1 MNQQQSGETNK
12 VIDKRMEWI
21 LRLEEFEKA
30 TDPTTYCTEY
40 EICSEVRISGVFT
53 YGNGMMMCSLFQEA
67 DDRGLFTYI
76 LRINHVEK
84 EFEYDENKYSTEG
97 YYFKDGL
104 IGEILAMFSI
114 YFQSRFFLK
123 AVISGEMTATSIRT
137 RFEKNLRYKKMEDI
151 SCLDIEMFS
160 DQNRNWCRNNGL
172 NNFLDSII
180 SIDEVYHQNL
190 IRSLHWYTEAIKELG
205 VNHELFFI
213 KMVSSVEALLEFV
226 EVQNDVFSN
235 KLYKLTEA
243 DLFDSEE
250 GNEIKNW
257 LTNRKIGKK
266 FVSFLMKYSQG
277 FTEEIPKVATH
288 CYIKEAEIKDYARRI
303 YNARSAYL
311 HTGKPMYLS
320 MDMRADDMQKWD
332 VDPSGGMMV
341 DRKKFSE
348 KEKLPRMRWFE
359 RLVNYSLRKF
369 IEEKLAVPKNAIRS
383 NIFDKEIVALKKDG
397 FFGRCRKFKKYLQ
410 KDIRASIISFAVFI
424 GAVLFAYFMSVY
436 GEKVSSIGYYVLA
449 VEIVI
454 ISLITFLMA
463 GHSVMKILF
472 AVSATGLSLL
482 IFLAQSYCLISPE
495 KRSSVS
501 DAALLSLIGVGVLYI
516 GYGFFRSL
524 YIEVSKRMKQI
535 KDMNPKEKPW
545 LITVPYGLFVGILT
559 WQIGQ
564 VVVPIIN
571 SLCVY
576 K

>member
-1 MNQQQSGETNK
+1 MNQQSNETNK
-12 VIDKRMEWI
+12 TVDNRMEWI
-21 LRLEEFEKA
+21 LRLEEFEKVG
-30 TDPTTYCTEY
+30 DSPTYCTEY
-40 EICSEVRISGVFT
+40 EICSEVRIPGVFT

-67 DDRGLFTYI
+67 DDLGLYTYI
-76 LRINHVEK
+76 LRINHVQK

-104 IGEILAMFSI
+104 IGEILAIFSV
-114 YFQSRFFLK
+114 YFQARFFLK
-123 AVISGEMTATSIRT
+123 AIISGEMTPMSIRT
-137 RFEKNLRYKKMEDI
+137 RFEKNLRYKRIGDI
-151 SCLDIEMFS
+151 SCLDVEMFT
-160 DQNRNWCRNNGL
+160 DQNRNWCRDNGL
-172 NNFLDSII
+172 ANFLDSITL
-180 SIDEVYHQNL
+180 IDGMFHQNL
-190 IRSLHWYTEAIKELG
+190 IRSLHWYAEATKELG

-213 KMVSSVEALLEFV
+213 KMVSSVEALLEFI
-226 EVQNDVFSN
+226 EVRNDVFSD
-235 KLYKLTEA
+235 KLYKLMEG
-243 DLFDSEE
+243 DLFDAEE

-266 FVSFLMKYSQG
+266 FVSFLVKYSQG
-277 FTEEIPKVATH
+277 FTGEIPKVATH
-288 CYIKEAEIKDYARRI
+288 CYVKEDEIKDYARRI

-320 MDMRADDMQKWD
+320 MDMRADDMQIWD

-369 IEEKLAVPKNAIRS
+369 IEEKLTVPKNASRS
-383 NIFDKEIVALKKDG
+383 NILDKEIADLEKDG
-397 FFGRCRKFKKYLQ
+397 FFGRCRKIKEYLQ
-410 KDIRASIISFAVFI
+410 KDIRASIISFTVFI
-424 GAVLFAYFMSVY
+424 GAMLFAYFMSTY

-495 KRSSVS
+495 KRTSVS

-516 GYGFFRSL
+516 GYDFLHSL
-524 YIEVSKRMKQI
+524 YIEVSKRLKQI

-545 LITVPYGLFVGILT
+545 FITVHYGLFVGLLI